1 MEVTLMLRTLWMLS
15 LVGFL
20 VVSSGCAMCCNPF
33 DETYP
38 AYGGNWPSENVHGP
52 RAGSAFGGAPVEQDS
67 TVPSVLQQD
76 DALPA
81 VAPTEVGLPPVP
93 VEARDN
99 RA

>member
-1 MEVTLMLRTLWMLS
+1 MLRTLWMLC

-20 VVSSGCAMCCNPF
+20 AVSSGCAMCCNPF

-52 RAGSAFGGAPVEQDS
+52 RAGSALGGAQQVVPTSEE
-67 TVPSVLQQD
+67 VPSVLQQD
-76 DALPA
+76 
-81 VAPTEVGLPPVP
+81 VSPTTPKSADPGLPPVP
-93 VEARDN
+93 VEIGGN